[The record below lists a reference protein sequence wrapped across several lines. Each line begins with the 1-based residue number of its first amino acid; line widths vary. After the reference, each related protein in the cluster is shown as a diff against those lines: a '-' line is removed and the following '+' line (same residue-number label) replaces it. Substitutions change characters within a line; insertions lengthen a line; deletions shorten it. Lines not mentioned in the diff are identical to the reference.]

1 MYFQKEVYIIKLDYK
16 TTFNN
21 KKNKIT
27 FVIIIIIIIL
37 AKYLVAP
44 YIYFT

>member
-1 MYFQKEVYIIKLDYK
+1 MYCQKGVYMIKLDYK
-16 TTFNN
+16 TTCNN

-44 YIYFT
+44 YIYCT